1 MRHKTSYH
9 GTWMMKDDLVAQL
22 DAFRLE
28 RHLTQ
33 SQLAQK
39 LGVTFFTVNR
49 WLRRHM
55 KPSQI
60 HEYQIRKLLSQ
71 PTNRTKTRRR

>member
-1 MRHKTSYH
+1 
-9 GTWMMKDDLVAQL
+9 MKDDLIVQL
-22 DAFRLE
+22 EAFRLE

-39 LGVTFFTVNR
+39 LDVTFFTVNR

-55 KPSQI
+55 KPNQI
-60 HEYQIRKLLSQ
+60 HEYQIRKLLSE
-71 PTNRTKTRRR
+71 PINRTKTRRR